1 MSRYKWSEAAIAA
14 KEALKNQKIL
24 VNNKGIHHYRHPK
37 LNEIDFEPQGIVS
50 LPTLSREERRKQF
63 EEQRKNKAKKLA
75 NLPYSDLHNKL
86 VNNVYSKRVDAIK
99 KSALEAAHEAA
110 IERILIKRG
119 IQASMKTFTN
129 GKNKPNLLIVNREHK
144 WNISPFMT
152 IPSSHTIDTLR
163 KIANDMASK
172 LSISMK
178 DFFNIEVWE
187 RSEYMKKLAGDRF
200 TNYRYTVGKTKSAA

>member
-1 MSRYKWSEAAIAA
+1 MKSYWTEIGLAAR
-14 KEALKNQKIL
+14 EALQSQKIYDAKL
-24 VNNKGIHHYRHPK
+24 HHKRHPK
-37 LNEIDFEPQGIVS
+37 LSDLTFKKKEVTP
-50 LPTLSREERRKQF
+50 LPELSREERRKQF
-63 EEQRKNKAKKLA
+63 EEQRKNKAEKLA

-86 VNNVYSKRVDAIK
+86 VNNLYSKRVDAIK
-99 KSALEAAHEAA
+99 KSALEAAHEAT
-110 IERILIKRG
+110 IERIMIKRS
-119 IQASMKTFTN
+119 IQASMKAFTN
-129 GKNKPNLLIVNREHK
+129 DKNKPNLLIVNREYE

-178 DFFNIEVWE
+178 DFFNIEIWE

-200 TNYRYTVGKTKSAA
+200 TNYRYTIGKTKSAA